1 MQIIRE
7 EETSGDGR
15 RVGSGDHRP
24 LRADGPCGRE
34 VIEASLEDVVGDDL
48 REIALAVRRRGAAL
62 DLTTFVTADLAALV
76 LTDSYTR
83 SAQNLT

>member
-1 MQIIRE
+1 MQRIRG

-34 VIEASLEDVVGDDL
+34 VADDVVGDDL
-48 REIALAVRRRGAAL
+48 RDIALAVRRRGAAL

-83 SAQNLT
+83 RT